1 MGESG
6 LAFIFNVEEGR
17 EEEERREK
25 TWFAFT
31 STQEYT
37 DCTEICKISQEYVRV
52 YRSMQE
58 FTEVCKSLQGYARVC
73 MKWYTVLFIRVCTF
87 DLLGSHSAKSPDCL
101 PSTHV

>member
-58 FTEVCKSLQGYARVC
+58 FTEVCKSLQGYARVYW
-73 MKWYTVLFIRVCTF
+73 KWYTVCAL
-87 DLLGSHSAKSPDCL
+87 DSCL
-101 PSTHV
+101 YI